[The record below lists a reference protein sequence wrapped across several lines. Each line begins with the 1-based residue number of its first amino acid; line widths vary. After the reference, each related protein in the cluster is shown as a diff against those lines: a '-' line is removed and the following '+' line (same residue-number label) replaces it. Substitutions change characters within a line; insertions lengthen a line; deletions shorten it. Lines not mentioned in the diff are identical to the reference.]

1 MSRPDP
7 AFWRGR
13 RVVLTGHTGFKGAW
27 LALMLHELGAEVTGL
42 ALAPEAGPAL
52 FPILA
57 PALRLDHHEAD
68 LRDAAAVERI
78 VRQARPSIVLHLAAQ
93 ALVGRGYADA
103 AGTFATNL
111 GGTIHVMQALR
122 GLSGVEAGVMITTDK
137 VYRNEGHGRR
147 FVEDDPLG
155 GADPYSASKAACEI
169 AVASWRASFV
179 AELPPLVTAR
189 AGNVIGGGDFAP
201 TRLVPDLVRAADGAA
216 LVLRYPRATRPW
228 QHVLDVLVGYLLL
241 AERAVAGDAP
251 AATNFAPPDGG
262 DAAVLDIIAA
272 FSRAFGHQLDW
283 IQAPCPA
290 PEAPLL
296 ALDAGLAASRLGWYP
311 RLDGAGM
318 VGETAAWYAA
328 WRRGDDM
335 LAHSI
340 RDARTALA

>member
-1 MSRPDP
+1 MTQFFD
-7 AFWRGR
+7 AH
-13 RVVLTGHTGFKGAW
+13 VL
-27 LALMLHELGAEVTGL
+27 VTGAASGL
-42 ALAPEAGPAL
+42 GRLMALEAVHRKARVTL
-52 FPILA
+52 
-57 PALRLDHHEAD
+57 LD
-68 LRDAAAVERI
+68 RDAEGLERVREELCRLGGDASALVVDLADRAAL
-78 VRQARPSIVLHLAAQ
+78 QAVCAQVLAA
-93 ALVGRGYADA
+93 RGGVDILINN
-103 AGTFATNL
+103 AGIVSGKPLLETSDEAIERTFQVNTLAHFWTVRAFL
-111 GGTIHVMQALR
+111 PGMVARHY
-122 GLSGVEAGVMITTDK
+122 GVIINMASVASSLKGVPS
-137 VYRNEGHGRR
+137 R
-147 FVEDDPLG
+147 FI
-155 GADPYSASKAACEI
+155 YSASKAACEI